1 MPSRKEKE
9 CKEFKSL
16 PLSCKGDA
24 RKMLKEEMGREE
36 GNSRVPPVISPF
48 SARWCAKI
56 AFPLHPFSAPLYL
69 CILRDFLFSL
79 LLFLLLLLAHNF
91 DHSIVRSFND
101 IEIQSGKQIFCIVSV
116 IKRELENC
124 FRKLFRNL

>member
-48 SARWCAKI
+48 STRWCAKI
-56 AFPLHPFSAPLYL
+56 APLYL

-101 IEIQSGKQIFCIVSV
+101 IEIQSGKQIFYYS
-116 IKRELENC
+116 KRYKTRVGEL
-124 FRKLFRNL
+124 F